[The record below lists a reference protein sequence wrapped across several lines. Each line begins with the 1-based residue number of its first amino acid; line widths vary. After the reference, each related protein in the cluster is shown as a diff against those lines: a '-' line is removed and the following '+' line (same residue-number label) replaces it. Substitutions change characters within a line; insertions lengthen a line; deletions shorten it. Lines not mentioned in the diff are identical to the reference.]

1 MIQAQML
8 GLPSTFVVISCE
20 QIGQI
25 IRTGSLPSRG
35 WETGESL
42 ILTSSN
48 SNSDIFGFFDFV
60 KQLNVL
66 ILFKFFSLDQIDCGK
81 YFDF

>member
-42 ILTSSN
+42 ILTLSN
-48 SNSDIFGFFDFV
+48 SNSDIIDFS
-60 KQLNVL
+60 
-66 ILFKFFSLDQIDCGK
+66 ILTCFKLLVQIAC
-81 YFDF
+81 

>member
-35 WETGESL
+35 WETGEPLL

-48 SNSDIFGFFDFV
+48 SNSDI
-60 KQLNVL
+60 LEIS
-66 ILFKFFSLDQIDCGK
+66 ILTCFKLLVQIAC
-81 YFDF
+81 